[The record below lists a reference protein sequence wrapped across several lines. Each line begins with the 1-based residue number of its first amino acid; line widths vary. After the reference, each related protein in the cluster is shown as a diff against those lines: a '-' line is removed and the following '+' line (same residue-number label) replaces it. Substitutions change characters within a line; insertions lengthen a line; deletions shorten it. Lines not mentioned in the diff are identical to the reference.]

1 MKGIYGNL
9 NDLNK
14 VIILASSSKRREEL
28 LSLTGIPFE
37 IHPVDVNEECEGE
50 PYQRVM
56 DIAERKA
63 LAAVRIY
70 PDRLILSA
78 DTIVYVNGMFFGKP
92 KNCDHAY
99 QMLKVLSG
107 QCHQVYT
114 GVCITCSASGFIDI
128 RYEKTNVFFAA
139 LSSEEIKRYI
149 SSKEPMDKAGAY
161 AIQGRGGMFI
171 ERIEGCHTNVIGL
184 PLALLRKMLKNYGY
198 DNMTQGDTT
207 YGTVYRP

>member
-9 NDLNK
+9 NDLSK
-14 VIILASSSKRREEL
+14 VIVLASSSKRREEL

-37 IHPVDVNEECEGE
+37 THPIDVNEECEGE
-50 PYQRVM
+50 PCQRVM

-63 LAAVRIY
+63 LAAVRVY

-78 DTIVYVNGMFFGKP
+78 DTIVYINGMVFGKP
-92 KNCDHAY
+92 KNYNHAC
-99 QMLKVLSG
+99 QMLKALSG

-114 GVCITCSASGFIDI
+114 GVCLTCSVSGFIDI
-128 RYEKTNVFFAA
+128 RYEKTNVFFTALSPEEIVSYAA
-139 LSSEEIKRYI
+139 L
-149 SSKEPMDKAGAY
+149 KEPMDKAGAY

-184 PLALLRKMLKNYGY
+184 PLALLRKMLINCGY
-198 DNMTQGDTT
+198 NHLTRGDT
-207 YGTVYRP
+207 YGAVYRP